1 MLLLSFD
8 LEDYNQLVERR
19 LGIEG
24 WDAPGPALERQMA
37 AVFDLLDDLGVKATF
52 FVLGMTIRRYPEIV
66 QEIASRGDE
75 IACHGSDHTYVYRQ
89 SPEDFRRDVESSIEL
104 IEGLTG
110 RRPIGYRA
118 PAFSI
123 NRDTVWALE
132 TLADLGFTYDSSQY
146 GSRKIPERLEPV
158 PDAPYTMQLPS
169 GRELV
174 EFPLTVWRMGRLSVP
189 MAGGSYWR
197 ILPAALLRRG
207 LGSIQNQT
215 GRAGAR
221 PRLKSYPA
229 LYFHPYECDP
239 QALRLRLPPAA
250 PAGMRLRSAYMSL
263 ISNPGRRRVVPR
275 IRKIARDYELG
286 SHEQALS
293 HIRAD
298 GGARPRALSERG
310 ILV

>member
-1 MLLLSFD
+1 VLLLSFD

-37 AVFDLLDDLGVKATF
+37 AVFGLLDELGVKATF
-52 FVLGMTIRRYPEIV
+52 FMLGMTIRHYPEV
-66 QEIASRGDE
+66 AQEIAARGDE
-75 IACHGSDHTYVYRQ
+75 IACHGHDHTYVYTR
-89 SPEDFRRDVESSIEL
+89 SPDDFRRDLESSIEL

-132 TLADLGFTYDSSQY
+132 TLAELGFAYDSSQY
-146 GSRKIPERLEPV
+146 GSRKIPQRLEPV
-158 PDAPYTMQLPS
+158 PDGPYTLRLPS
-169 GRELV
+169 GRELI
-174 EFPLTVWRMGRLSVP
+174 EFPLTVWRSGRLSVP
-189 MAGGSYWR
+189 MGGGSYWR
-197 ILPAALLRRG
+197 ILPAAALRRG
-207 LGSIQNQT
+207 LGAIER
-215 GRAGAR
+215 RAG
-221 PRLKSYPA
+221 YPA

-239 QALRLRLPPAA
+239 QALRLRLPPSA
-250 PAGMRLRSAYMSL
+250 PPGMRLRSAYMSL

-310 ILV
+310 VLV

>member
-24 WDAPGPALERQMA
+24 WDVPGPALERQME
-37 AVFDLLDDLGVKATF
+37 AVFGLLDELGVKATF
-52 FVLGMTIRRYPEIV
+52 FMLGMTIRRYPDV
-66 QEIASRGDE
+66 AREIASRGDE
-75 IACHGSDHTYVYRQ
+75 IACHGENHEFVYLQ
-89 SPEDFRRDVESSIEL
+89 SPDDFRRDVESSIEL

-132 TLADLGFTYDSSQY
+132 TLAELGFAYDSSQY
-146 GSRKIPERLEPV
+146 GSRKIPERLAPV

-169 GRELV
+169 GRKLI
-174 EFPLTVWRMGRLSVP
+174 EFPITVWRAGRLSAP
-189 MAGGSYWR
+189 MGGGSYWR
-197 ILPAALLRRG
+197 LLPAPVLRRA
-207 LGSIQNQT
+207 LGSILR
-215 GRAGAR
+215 RA
-221 PRLKSYPA
+221 SYPA

-239 QALRLRLPPAA
+239 ERLRLRLPRSA
-250 PAGMRLRSAYMSL
+250 PAGTRLRSAYMSL

-286 SHEQALS
+286 SYEQALS

-298 GGARPRALSERG
+298 GGPRPRALSERG

>member
-52 FVLGMTIRRYPEIV
+52 FVLGMTIRRYPEIA

-75 IACHGSDHTYVYRQ
+75 IACHGSDHTYVFRQ
-89 SPEDFRRDVESSIEL
+89 SPDEFRRDVESSIEL

-123 NRDTVWALE
+123 NRETVWALE

-146 GSRKIPERLEPV
+146 GSRKIPQRLEPV
-158 PDAPYTMQLPS
+158 PDAPYTLQLPS
-169 GRELV
+169 GRELT
-174 EFPLTVWRMGRLSVP
+174 EFPLTVWKRGRLSVP
-189 MAGGSYWR
+189 MGGGSYWR

-207 LGSIQNQT
+207 LGSILRRT
-215 GRAGAR
+215 
-221 PRLKSYPA
+221 SYPA

-239 QALRLRLPPAA
+239 QTLRLRLPPSP
-250 PAGMRLRSAYMSL
+250 PAGMRVRSAYMSL
-263 ISNPGRRRVVPR
+263 ISNPGRRRVIPR

-298 GGARPRALSERG
+298 GGARSRALSERG
-310 ILV
+310 VLI